1 VSFLNKRTAQVRFSS
16 TETSQTAKKEDAW
29 VAIVSFRFVNLP
41 ETEEDRFINPL
52 GFQVTAYRVDQ
63 ELVQ

>member
-1 VSFLNKRTAQVRFSS
+1 MRFAS
-16 TETSQTAKKEDAW
+16 TETTQTAKKEDAW

-41 ETEEDRFINPL
+41 ETEQDRLINPL
-52 GFQVTAYRVDQ
+52 GFQVTAYRIDQ